1 MQQDERDAPADK
13 AKTGTQNPAPVS
25 PIHFAEAM
33 RTHWEALGN
42 SSSDK
47 LMQQWRGMGN
57 AFSRAVLIGAGKH
70 FDGQEHGQWQ
80 VLQPPTGTGKTQGAC
95 VYASLVAK
103 QNRHLRPDF
112 DETGILIVS
121 PFVTDTEA
129 IADAINRLAGFE
141 CALARHSGKRASR
154 KEMAQRDV
162 LVITHKAY
170 ISALEDDVLER
181 GEDRLDHFL
190 RWRCGP
196 RLLTIIDESLSELVK
211 SYSATAEDF
220 RFVAGMI
227 DRDLESRFPWAANQV
242 CGDAHTIR
250 EIEILLSE
258 RNPEEIK
265 RTSGIW
271 TGASDDDL
279 AWHANRSEFL
289 RLRRDLVQRKYDQTL
304 LGYEDNTAR
313 RTIAARVDR
322 TLATMEAM
330 RAGGGYRSGT
340 AGKFTIHTSKLLIP
354 DHLAGP
360 VILDATAEQD
370 PVWGLLGSCVNVLT
384 RVEGVRTYQ
393 NVTLHVARAAN
404 VGQDSMRKNADAR
417 LSRLFANLNCSLAG
431 RRVFLCLHKDIEA
444 KALSYETTFADF
456 SVDHWGHINGRNDWR
471 DFDAAIL
478 LGLQYLPTTWAFDL
492 VMATRSYRQSDG
504 PLFDGDDEERREL
517 SSTLQTCHMAT
528 SIVQAMNRIRCRKV
542 IDGQGNCAPV
552 DVFII
557 LPSNKLGDDLLTRI
571 KQEMPG
577 IKTVQWDFSLDGE
590 KLDVGKAH
598 YAEPVY
604 RYMKNCG
611 PGETDLRDLVKEL
624 GLSKGA
630 KKDLQADLRD
640 DTHPLTRQLKAI
652 GVTYH
657 STGRGPGSRS
667 FLLKK

>member
-1 MQQDERDAPADK
+1 
-13 AKTGTQNPAPVS
+13 
-25 PIHFAEAM
+25 M
-33 RTHWEALGN
+33 RRHWEGLEN

-47 LMQQWRGMGN
+47 LMQQWREMGN
-57 AFSRAVLIGAGKH
+57 AFSRAVLIGAGKR

-121 PFVTDTEA
+121 PFVADTEA

-190 RWRCGP
+190 QWRCGP

-227 DRDLESRFPWAANQV
+227 DRDLESRFPWAANRV
-242 CGDAHTIR
+242 RGDAHTVS

-265 RTSGIW
+265 RTAGIW

-289 RLRRDLVQRKYDQTL
+289 GLRRDLAQRKHDQAV

-370 PVWGLLGSCVNVLT
+370 PVWGLLGRHVNVSS
-384 RVEGVRTYQ
+384 RVEGVRTYR

-404 VGQDSMRKNADAR
+404 VGQDSMRQNADTR
-417 LSRLFANLNCSLAG
+417 LSRLVEALNSTLED
-431 RRVFLCLHKDIEA
+431 RRVFLCLHKGIEA
-444 KALSYETTFADF
+444 KALSYETTFAEF

-478 LGLQYLPTTWAFDL
+478 LGLPYLPKTWAFDL
-492 VMATRSYRQSDG
+492 IMATRPFRQGNTSI
-504 PLFDGDDEERREL
+504 FDGDDEQRRHL
-517 SSTLQTCHMAT
+517 CRTLQTCHMAT

-557 LPSNKLGDDLLTRI
+557 LPSNNLGDDLLSRI

-590 KLDVGKAH
+590 ELEIGKAH

-604 RYMKNCG
+604 RYMESSG

-640 DTHPLTRQLKAI
+640 TNSALTRALEKL
-652 GVTYH
+652 GVRYH
-657 STGRGPGSRS
+657 SAGRGARARS
-667 FLLKK
+667 YLRKF